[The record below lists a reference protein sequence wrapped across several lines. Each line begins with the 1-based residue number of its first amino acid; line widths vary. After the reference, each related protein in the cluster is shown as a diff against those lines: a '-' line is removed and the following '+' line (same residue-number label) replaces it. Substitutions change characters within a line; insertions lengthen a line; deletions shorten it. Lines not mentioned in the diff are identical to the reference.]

1 MDIKEIGE
9 FGLIERIKKMLSRP
23 PAEVFVGIDDD
34 AAAYA
39 VSADTL
45 QLITTDIL
53 VEHVHFNM
61 EYITFSQL
69 GWRSLAAN
77 LSDIAAMAGTPQY
90 AVVSIAIPEKIK
102 VESIEELYGG
112 MQELADLFSVS
123 VIGGDTTRS
132 RSGLVVN
139 IAVMGSVDKQK
150 IALRSA
156 AMPGDAI
163 FVTGALGGSMAGLQV
178 LSKNKAGLKADAV
191 IRKHLTPMPRVK
203 EAEFLSHHIDIHAMI
218 DVSDGLASEV
228 GHICKCSGVGVEIE
242 EVLIPIDDETRV
254 VAAKFDDDALEY
266 ALSGGEDFELVFTA
280 DEKAVNAVKVKF
292 EEQFSI
298 QLSKIGTVTPAERGI
313 VLCTKQ
319 NRIKQ
324 LNESGWNHF
333 SQ

>member
-9 FGLIERIKKMLSRP
+9 FGLIERIKKTISRP

-34 AAAYA
+34 AAAYV
-39 VSADTL
+39 VSEDIL

-61 EYITFSQL
+61 EYFTFSQL

-90 AVVSIAIPEKIK
+90 AVVSIAIPDVIK

-123 VIGGDTTRS
+123 IIGGDTTRS
-132 RSGLVVN
+132 KSGLVIN
-139 IAVMGSVDKQK
+139 IAVIGSVNKQK
-150 IALRSA
+150 ITLRSGA
-156 AMPGDAI
+156 LPGDAV
-163 FVTGALGGSMAGLQV
+163 FSTGDLGGSIAGLQV
-178 LSKNKAGLKADAV
+178 LSKNKAGIKADAV

-203 EAEFLSHHIDIHAMI
+203 EAEFLSRNIDIHAMI

-228 GHICKCSGVGVEIE
+228 GHICRCSSVGAEIE
-242 EVLIPIDDETRV
+242 EALFPIDDETRA
-254 VAAKFDDDALEY
+254 VAAHFDDDALDY

-298 QLSKIGTVTPAERGI
+298 QLSKIGIVTPAERGI

-319 NRIKQ
+319 NKIKQ
-324 LNESGWNHF
+324 LHESGWNHF